1 VFKLNS
7 RSLLAL
13 LLLAGAACAQDK
25 PTPREVVDAYLKA
38 IGGKAELEKVK
49 SLRTKGTMTF
59 RAAGQNATFELLQMR
74 PNRSLLITDLAGVAK
89 IRAGYDG
96 KVGWS
101 SNPVTGAA
109 LYKGQELAEKAE
121 DSDLA
126 GDLHEAK
133 NYKSMENLGEAT
145 FDKKKCWK
153 LKFVRNSGAEVI
165 EYYDAATK
173 LRAGSEREMRL
184 PGGTARVVTTVLE
197 YKTFGKLKHMARFRQ
212 TLPDTD
218 VITEIASVEYDKV
231 EEKAFALPAD
241 VQALLNKE

>member
-1 VFKLNS
+1 VLKLIS
-7 RSLLAL
+7 RSLLSL
-13 LLLAGAACAQDK
+13 FLLAGAAGAQDK
-25 PTPREVVDAYLKA
+25 PTPREVIDAYLKA
-38 IGGKAELEKVK
+38 IGGKDELEKVK
-49 SLRTKGTMTF
+49 SLRTKGKMAF
-59 RAAGQNATFELLQMR
+59 RAAGQTATFELLQMR
-74 PNRSLLITDLAGVAK
+74 PNKSLLVTDLAGVAK

-101 SNPVTGAA
+101 SNPVTGAS

-126 GDLHEAK
+126 GDLHLDK

-165 EYYDAATK
+165 EYYDQATK
-173 LRAGSEREMRL
+173 LRAGSEREMRT
-184 PGGTARVVTTVLE
+184 PAGTTRVVTTVLE
-197 YKTFGKLKHMARFRQ
+197 YKAFGKLKHMARFKQ

-218 VITEIASVEYDKV
+218 VVTEITSVEYDKV
-231 EEKAFALPAD
+231 DDKAFALPPEI
-241 VQALLNKE
+241 QALLKE